1 MSLSLR
7 AGICVVV
14 LFAIWML
21 CIANFVLESFFTA
34 PVEQLT
40 RIVNSGEI
48 LVEFPMAF
56 RRTWKTDIIYPP
68 GSIDVSGGR
77 VFLKPGK
84 FVVSYKDK
92 YYWVSEDFVI
102 VDYADLTE
110 IFNHP
115 VIGGVRFLLTNGVYV
130 ASERDIDIFAGAVE
144 GILADRSVLALVSYF
159 DFENNVLL
167 LRRGIRVKVMDWESL
182 EVNRELLLQLENAS
196 DRSEYIFL
204 SDGKLLRAR

>member
-7 AGICVVV
+7 AGICVVI
-14 LFAIWML
+14 LFAIWMVS
-21 CIANFVLESFFTA
+21 IANFVLESFFTA
-34 PVEQLT
+34 PVQQLT
-40 RIVNSGEI
+40 RIVNFGEI
-48 LVEFPMAF
+48 LVEFPLAF

-84 FVVSYKDK
+84 FLVSYRDK
-92 YYWVSEDFVI
+92 YYWVSDDFVI
-102 VDYADLTE
+102 VDYADLSE
-110 IFNHP
+110 VVSNPI
-115 VIGGVRFLLTNGVYV
+115 IGGVSFLQENGIYI
-130 ASERDIDIFAGAVE
+130 ATERDIEIFAGAVE
-144 GILADRSVLALVSYF
+144 GILADRRVLALVSYF

-167 LRRGIRVKVMDWESL
+167 LRRGIRVKVLDWESL
-182 EVNRELLLQLENAS
+182 EANKDLLLQLENAS